1 MRVGFVFTNFN
12 NSKFTRDA
20 VKSISLNDF
29 FPESCVVVVDNRSDY
44 KEVEIL
50 KEILTDYPRIHVIF
64 NNENLGYFK
73 GLNKGI
79 RYLRDNYKDICHM
92 VIGNNDLIFPPE
104 FIKSVM
110 ANVKV
115 FENYPVISPDLVTL
129 DGMHQN
135 PHVIKKI
142 SKFREF
148 IYDVYYSSFLMARFI
163 TAMAKQTKKFTD
175 RNDEREFKVAQ
186 TIWQGYGACYIL
198 GPLFF
203 ENFDQLWAP
212 SFLMG
217 EEFFLS
223 QQMENKNMKIFYDP
237 DFVVIHQEHASVSKI
252 PKKKLWEF
260 SRESHEIYRKFVKSW
275 R

>member
-20 VKSISLNDF
+20 VKSITLNDF
-29 FPESCVVVVDNRSDY
+29 VSESCVVVVDNRSDDN
-44 KEVEIL
+44 EIEIL
-50 KEILTDYPRIHVIF
+50 KEILADYPHIHVIF
-64 NNENLGYFK
+64 NKKNLGYFK
-73 GLNKGI
+73 GLNIGI

-92 VIGNNDLIFPPE
+92 IIGNNDLIFPPE

-110 ANVKV
+110 VNESV
-115 FENYPVISPDLVTL
+115 FESYPVISPDLVTL

-135 PHVIKKI
+135 PHVINKI

-163 TAMAKQTKKFTD
+163 TGIAKHTRRFTD
-175 RNDEREFKVAQ
+175 RNDKREFNIAQ
-186 TIWQGYGACYIL
+186 TIRQGYGACYIL

-223 QQMENKNMKIFYDP
+223 QQMANKNMKVFYDP
-237 DFVVIHQEHASVSKI
+237 SFVVIHQEHASVGKI

-260 SRESHEIYRKFVKSW
+260 SCESHKIYRKFVKGW
-275 R
+275 